1 MNEDQKSKIAAKPGV
16 NTQII
21 EITYYLELFKTSQ
34 KETLAAEKKLAIK
47 HEKELQAAKLA
58 SVRSVANM
66 ITLSTIL

>member
-1 MNEDQKSKIAAKPGV
+1 M
-16 NTQII
+16 
-21 EITYYLELFKTSQ
+21 FKTSQ

-66 ITLSTIL
+66 MTLSTILKSGGNIYGEDDADTIVDSVNQFT